1 MEGERQIGPDPSVL
15 RESVGEALGNVT
27 RLAEEMFAYILERVP
42 EAGADEQVRR
52 LTHASCLAN
61 AEAALSMVRD
71 GVAVTEAKAPAA
83 ALEHARAMANRGH
96 DVDTM
101 LRFYR
106 IGQAY
111 FAAELLPRIVGS
123 IDDADDALA
132 VSLTMQ
138 SFVVAYLDR
147 ISSHV
152 AEEYVAE
159 LDRRQNRVRAERTDA
174 VRALLAGEPVDV
186 ARTERVL
193 AHRLTGWQTGLV
205 CWTETADVDL
215 ATVGAAVASELG
227 VRHPLLMPDGAR
239 STSIWLSTP
248 STPDLSDERLAALAP
263 VLPRGVLVA
272 IGRPLD
278 GVAGFRET
286 HAQARRARRVV
297 ELSSAPD
304 AITRYDDVALV
315 DVMSQDLDLARRFV
329 ALELGPLAQ
338 DGERERLDRAA
349 LLAFLDA
356 GGRIAAAA
364 RALDIH
370 RNTVLNRVRR
380 AESRRGRPATV
391 RTAELHAALRIASVL
406 GPVVLSS

>member
-1 MEGERQIGPDPSVL
+1 MEGERQIGPDHSVL

-123 IDDADDALA
+123 IDDPDDALA

-239 STSIWLSTP
+239 STSVWLSTP
-248 STPDLSDERLAALAP
+248 SVPDLSDERMATLAAA
-263 VLPRGVLVA
+263 LPAGVLVVVGRA
-272 IGRPLD
+272 ID
-278 GVAGFRET
+278 GVTGFRET

-297 ELSSAPD
+297 ELSSNA
-304 AITRYDDVALV
+304 AAVTRYDDVALV
-315 DVMSQDLDLARRFV
+315 DVMSQDLDLARQLV
-329 ALELGPLAQ
+329 ELELGPLAR

-356 GGRIAAAA
+356 GGRIATAA
-364 RALDIH
+364 RTLGIH

-380 AESRRGRPATV
+380 AESRRGHPATV
-391 RTAELHAALRIASVL
+391 RTAELHAALRMASVL